1 MNLLGVSKSN
11 SGTLLATGDDMRQV
25 SLLRYPAVFGTKPK
39 RYRGHGKSQNIKKKI
54 SSFYPVVGLST

>member
-39 RYRGHGKSQNIKKKI
+39 RYRGHGKSQNKKKN

>member
-1 MNLLGVSKSN
+1 MEAMNLLGVSKSN

-39 RYRGHGKSQNIKKKI
+39 RYRGHGKSNIKKFV
-54 SSFYPVVGLST
+54 FYPVVGLST